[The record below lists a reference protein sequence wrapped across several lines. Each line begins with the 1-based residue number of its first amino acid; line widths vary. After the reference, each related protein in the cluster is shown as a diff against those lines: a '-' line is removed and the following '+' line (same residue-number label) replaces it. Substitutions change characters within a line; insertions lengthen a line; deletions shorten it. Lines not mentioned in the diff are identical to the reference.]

1 MDSSGIAKKLA
12 TLVQL
17 DIDAVHAYE
26 QAIENITESAIR
38 DMMTK
43 FRNDHQRH
51 IEALSP
57 EIEALGETPPE
68 YSPDFKG
75 YLISGFTSLRSMTGT
90 EGALKA
96 MQANENF
103 IKIKYNEAIKWQLSP
118 SIMGIVEKNFRDER
132 LHLEYIENILDLR
145 ALEKQ

>member
-17 DIDAVHAYE
+17 DIDAVHAYD
-26 QAIENITESAIR
+26 QAIANIQDDEIR
-38 DMMTK
+38 AMITK

-51 IEALSP
+51 IEELSP
-57 EIEALGETPPE
+57 EIRALGETPPE

-75 YLISGFTSLRSMTGT
+75 YLISGFTSLRSMTGM

-103 IKIKYNEAIKWQLSP
+103 TNVKYHEAIKWQLIP
-118 SIMGIVEKNFRDER
+118 PIMGIVERNFKDER
-132 LHLEYIENILDLR
+132 LHLEYIENILELR
-145 ALEKQ
+145 SLEKK